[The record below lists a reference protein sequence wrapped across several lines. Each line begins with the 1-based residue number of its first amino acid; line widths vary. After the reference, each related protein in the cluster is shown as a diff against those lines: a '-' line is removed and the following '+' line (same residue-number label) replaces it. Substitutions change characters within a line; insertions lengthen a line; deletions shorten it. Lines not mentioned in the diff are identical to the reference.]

1 MLFISIN
8 KNLGGHKMKK
18 FMIII
23 SIILVTI
30 ISTFLGYYAAQ
41 EYSKTIP
48 QNAQINA
55 QIENTESSNNSI
67 NNAEYNLCQGIEITT
82 NLLKS
87 ENGKSNYIKIT
98 IVPTVEDKKYIKE
111 YQDKIVV
118 IKDRILNILNNTD
131 KNKVLDPESFEEIK
145 KEMITAIVES
155 GIYINNIYITDFIVQ

>member
-1 MLFISIN
+1 
-8 KNLGGHKMKK
+8 MKK
-18 FMIII
+18 FMVIIL
-23 SIILVTI
+23 IILVTI
-30 ISTFLGYYAAQ
+30 ISTFGGYYAAK

-48 QNAQINA
+48 QNAQTNA
-55 QIENTESSNNSI
+55 QIQNTEII
-67 NNAEYNLCQGIEITT
+67 NNEEYNLCEGIEITT

-87 ENGKSNYIKIT
+87 ENGKSNYIKIS
-98 IVPTVEDKKYIKE
+98 IVPTVADKKYIKE